1 MTRELELS
9 INSGRIYAGMSKI
22 ANAKQEL
29 KNKVQEIYNNPK
41 LSEKGKKE
49 DELFWHNRCDEI
61 CRNANEDMQ
70 EAVTELQNAVN
81 TSQFTPSQEMRDT
94 IDFIETMKAGGCLS
108 DRVLNEQL
116 SKFRGQEM
124 NLIYLREKLKN
135 SIGTDVFDKYTFSGY
150 SKGDV
155 DTPSQFISPDVYF
168 EQLRKSLRN
177 EDNTTT
183 SYMMNGLEERLG
195 IETAEGKKYKAE
207 RQAGIIGTSQ
217 LI

>member
-183 SYMMNGLEERLG
+183 SYMMKGLEERLG
-195 IETAEGKKYKAE
+195 IESAEGKKYKAE

>member
-135 SIGTDVFDKYTFSGY
+135 SIGTDVFDEYTFSGY

-195 IETAEGKKYKAE
+195 IESAEGKKYKAE

>member
-61 CRNANEDMQ
+61 CKNANEDMQ

-195 IETAEGKKYKAE
+195 IESAEGKKYKAE